1 MFKDV
6 VHFNGLDSIIE
17 SIYLEDRLGSRIGD
31 CNVFVNP
38 ENIKYLVGKLVIINS
53 LSYPS
58 ENIQELVDNGNRVV
72 SRIRTGIEGV
82 LLQPYIIRVSEGI
95 VYNGRTV
102 KGRKTEDEILQDYC
116 LFPDSTLYFP
126 KLDPSCYDVM
136 DAGGNLTAL
145 GWALHQ
151 VGVKVR
157 DGLNFPH
164 LDLIKLGKAILF

>member
-1 MFKDV
+1 V

-53 LSYPS
+53 LSYPP
-58 ENIQELVDNGNRVV
+58 EHIQELVDNGNKVV
-72 SRIRTGIEGV
+72 SRIKTGIEGV

-102 KGRKTEDEILQDYC
+102 KGRLSGDEILQDYC
-116 LFPDSTLYFP
+116 SFPDSTLYFP

-136 DAGGNLTAL
+136 DKSGNLSAI

-151 VGVKVR
+151 VGVR
-157 DGLNFPH
+157 IREGLNFPH
-164 LDLIKLGKAILF
+164 LDLIKLGKVVNI

>member
-1 MFKDV
+1 MSNV

-53 LSYPS
+53 LSYPT
-58 ENIQELVDNGNRVV
+58 ENIQELVDNGNKVV
-72 SRIRTGIEGV
+72 SRIRT
-82 LLQPYIIRVSEGI
+82 
-95 VYNGRTV
+95 
-102 KGRKTEDEILQDYC
+102 
-116 LFPDSTLYFP
+116 DSTLYFP

-164 LDLIKLGKAILF
+164 LDLIKLGKAVNI